1 MNQKHINLLQKTWKR
16 IYRAI
21 GERKPL
27 RGLWVG
33 IFSLPSCG
41 WLAGRFDLQL
51 PWSQSSR
58 KFSWANKQYIPH
70 FLHFHLFIIF
80 MSQWIIESDILITRE
95 ARHTDE
101 RNAVRGDSCALFKT
115 FNIWINPLSL
125 FCFLASSKCCF
136 SSSNRSF
143 PKTNATEKANI
154 CQPSLQLNLPGLLW
168 NPVSQVSSPRYRP
181 CDRVLRQQVVY
192 THNTQAGIHGL
203 LFWPALHCIRWIP
216 LQKQKSFMRQT
227 RQGSL
232 RNTQM
237 LSFNEP

>member
-21 GERKPL
+21 VERKPL
-27 RGLWVG
+27 RGLCVG
-33 IFSLPSCG
+33 IFSLPSGG
-41 WLAGRFDLQL
+41 WLAGSFDLHL
-51 PWSQSSR
+51 PWPQSSR
-58 KFSWANKQYIPH
+58 KFSWADKQYIPH

-80 MSQWIIESDILITRE
+80 MSQWIIESDILIARE

-143 PKTNATEKANI
+143 PKTKGSWKGKYLPAKPAAQPARSPLEPSV
-154 CQPSLQLNLPGLLW
+154 PSLLTKIPPVWPCPPPTGCLHPQHPARNPWVVILACTALNSVNSIAKAEELYAPNPAGLP
-168 NPVSQVSSPRYRP
+168 
-181 CDRVLRQQVVY
+181 
-192 THNTQAGIHGL
+192 
-203 LFWPALHCIRWIP
+203 
-216 LQKQKSFMRQT
+216 
-227 RQGSL
+227 
-232 RNTQM
+232 
-237 LSFNEP
+237 